1 MLMQLFLPLQNKQKM
16 KKLLFSAAI
25 LAIVGLSSCGEEKS
39 AANNL
44 EEAAEAA
51 GSEETSAAAI
61 TADNVEALTSMSFSE
76 EAFDFGEITQGEKV
90 EHTFKFKNT
99 GENDLVIVSAK
110 GSCGCTIPK
119 WPKEPIAPGAE
130 GEMFVIFNSDGKKGK
145 QHKKV
150 SVIANTEPATTVVA
164 LRGDVIVPEA
174 TEESTEEASSTEEK
188 AG

>member
-1 MLMQLFLPLQNKQKM
+1 MWPLFLQPQKKEIM
-16 KKLLFSAAI
+16 KKFLFSAAI
-25 LAIVGLSSCGEEKS
+25 LAIVGLTSCGEEK
-39 AANNL
+39 
-44 EEAAEAA
+44 AAETVAEETTNT
-51 GSEETSAAAI
+51 EETSAAAI
-61 TADNVEALTSMSFSE
+61 TADNVEELTSIEFAE

-90 EHTFKFKNT
+90 EHTFRFKNT

-119 WPKEPIAPGAE
+119 WPKEPIAPGEE
-130 GEMFVIFNSDGKKGK
+130 GEMFVVFNSDGKKGK

-164 LRGDVIVPEA
+164 LRGDVIVPEVEA
-174 TEESTEEASSTEEK
+174 GAEEVPASEEN

>member
-1 MLMQLFLPLQNKQKM
+1 MRIIPM
-16 KKLLFSAAI
+16 KKYLLGAA
-25 LAIVGLSSCGEEKS
+25 AVAMMGMVACNEQAEESNVQDSVEQPAMEEK
-39 AANNL
+39 
-44 EEAAEAA
+44 AETT
-51 GSEETSAAAI
+51 EI
-61 TADNVEALTSMSFSE
+61 TADNVEALTSIEFTE

-90 EHTFKFKNT
+90 EHTFMFKNT

-119 WPKEPIAPGAE
+119 WPKEPIAPGAT
-130 GEMFVIFNSDGKKGK
+130 GEMFVVFNSDGKKGK

-174 TEESTEEASSTEEK
+174 DAANAETSE
-188 AG
+188 

>member
-1 MLMQLFLPLQNKQKM
+1 M
-16 KKLLFSAAI
+16 KKFIFSAAMI
-25 LAIVGLSSCGEEKS
+25 ALVGLTSCGEEKS
-39 AANNL
+39 SADTL
-44 EEAAEAA
+44 EEAGNA
-51 GSEETSAAAI
+51 STAAI
-61 TADNVEALTSMSFSE
+61 TADNVEALTSMVFTE

-110 GSCGCTIPK
+110 GSCGCTIPQ
-119 WPKEPIAPGAE
+119 WPKEPIAPGEE

-150 SVIANTEPATTVVA
+150 SVIANTEPATSVIA
-164 LRGDVIVPEA
+164 LRGDVIVPEGA
-174 TEESTEEASSTEEK
+174 TEDVPVPTSEDN

>member
-1 MLMQLFLPLQNKQKM
+1 M
-16 KKLLFSAAI
+16 KKFIFSAAI
-25 LAIVGLSSCGEEKS
+25 LALVGLTSCGEEKS
-39 AANNL
+39 SANSL
-44 EEAAEAA
+44 EEAAEA
-51 GSEETSAAAI
+51 SEETSTAAI
-61 TADNVEALTSMSFSE
+61 TADNVEVLTSMVFAE

-130 GEMFVIFNSDGKKGK
+130 GEMFVIFNSDGKNGK

-164 LRGDVIVPEA
+164 LRGDVLVPEA
-174 TEESTEEASSTEEK
+174 SEDAAEPIPVTEEK
-188 AG
+188 EG